1 MKKEI
6 QIKRQ
11 NDSTYLTDLVLMH
24 QEIFEDTELY
34 GKLIYFDIAFRNYFK
49 SVLKNKGHYVYGI
62 FAENKIQGFIHFRT
76 FDNVLF
82 LNNIFL
88 SKYIRGN
95 GIGTY
100 VLNKV
105 LNMSFVSE
113 NNFKQ
118 LTLDVLESNF
128 RAKKWYEKIGLLQES
143 IESWYYVKKSI
154 PKINNDLKLIYDD
167 NQFKSIFLN
176 NVKVATVINESCII
190 IHNFEALDFQSE
202 FPFILK
208 TKENY
213 VKNDVQFSK
222 FDSSV
227 RMTGEIST
235 VLKNTNN
242 A

>member
-1 MKKEI
+1 MRKEI

-34 GKLIYFDIAFRNYFK
+34 GKLIYFDMAFSNYFR
-49 SVLKNKGHYVYGI
+49 SVLKNKDHYVYGI
-62 FAENKIQGFIHFRT
+62 FAENTIQGFIHFRK

-105 LNMSFVSE
+105 LNMPFVSE

-118 LTLDVLESNF
+118 LTLDVLESNP
-128 RAKKWYEKIGLLQES
+128 RAKKWYEKIGFIQES
-143 IESWYYVKKSI
+143 IEPWYYVKKSI
-154 PKINNDLKLIYDD
+154 PKINTDLKLIYDD
-167 NQFKSIFLN
+167 NQFKSLYLN

-190 IHNFEALDFQSE
+190 IHNFEALDFLSE
-202 FPFILK
+202 LPFIFK

-213 VKNDVQFSK
+213 IVNGVQFSK
-222 FDSSV
+222 FDSSI
-227 RMTGEIST
+227 RMTSEIT
-235 VLKNTNN
+235 AVLKNTNN
-242 A
+242 V